1 MKPKQEIRS
10 LNKSFYHAF
19 AGLRHVIGSERNFR
33 IHLTC
38 LAYMFYYLLRYDF
51 FTVSRTEFAVLLLAS
66 ATVIGGE
73 MLNSGIEKADDS
85 FSKDKNSTIAVSKD
99 VSAGAVLVFAIFA
112 VLCGIVI
119 LWQPSAFEALFRHYT
134 ETPLNIL
141 WFVLSVIGFTLFI
154 FKFDF
159 RKKGKKE

>member
-1 MKPKQEIRS
+1 MKDVESLLRS
-10 LNKSFYHAF
+10 FVYAF
-19 AGLRHVIGSERNFR
+19 KGFVWMVGHERNFR

-38 LAYMFYYLLRYDF
+38 LAYRFYYLLRYDF

-134 ETPLNIL
+134 ENPLNIL

>member
-1 MKPKQEIRS
+1 MKDVES
-10 LNKSFYHAF
+10 LLKSFVYAF
-19 AGLRHVIGSERNFR
+19 KGFGWMVGHERNFR

-38 LAYMFYYLLRYDF
+38 LVYMFYYLLRYDF

-85 FSKDKNSTIAVSKD
+85 VSKDKNSTIAVSKD

-134 ETPLNIL
+134 ENPINIL

-159 RKKGKKE
+159 KKKGKKE